1 MRGTV
6 ADDITI
12 QFCCNV
18 KNNVSVTFVHAIE
31 NKTHDFIQKNT
42 MINVQFP
49 KTHNSTHI
57 CSVRTVKP
65 EETKNVTKCL
75 SNTIP

>member
-1 MRGTV
+1 M
-6 ADDITI
+6 
-12 QFCCNV
+12 
-18 KNNVSVTFVHAIE
+18 FVHAIE
-31 NKTHDFIQKNT
+31 NQTHDCLQKKKIYWEKCAVSKNT
-42 MINVQFP
+42 
-49 KTHNSTHI
+49 NSSQI